1 MCDNVCFI
9 RKNGQNGLTKTNA
22 NDTVTVEMR
31 HNARICAID
40 LRWRLVRTK
49 EETHGCDE
57 QQNLGKSETDSE
69 GKETQP

>member
-1 MCDNVCFI
+1 M
-9 RKNGQNGLTKTNA
+9 TKTNA

-57 QQNLGKSETDSE
+57 QQNLGKSQTDSE

>member
-1 MCDNVCFI
+1 M
-9 RKNGQNGLTKTNA
+9 TKTNA

-57 QQNLGKSETDSE
+57 QQNLGKSETNSE